1 MPLSEQE
8 KNGLRDQLALLLE
21 ANEPESILAT
31 LQRLA
36 ERKAHSVTR
45 GAITELEALR
55 WQSLANAC
63 ASAAKELELANAP
76 RQAQRSAVE
85 AHIDTAA
92 VTKEWRMYSGQP
104 AGTTAVEA
112 QQTTPNTPQAR
123 DEPGAA

>member
-63 ASAAKELELANAP
+63 ASAAQELDRANAP
-76 RQAQRSAVE
+76 RSA
-85 AHIDTAA
+85 I
-92 VTKEWRMYSGQP
+92 
-104 AGTTAVEA
+104 EA
-112 QQTTPNTPQAR
+112 QQTTPNTPQAH
-123 DEPGAA
+123 DEPSAA